1 MVVCVVD
8 SLLLNLRCN
17 VIILDGV
24 CLRAGDRSVYFQ
36 CSGTEVLLQ
45 MSFFEHFGRLFLQE
59 SYFIKLALCNSQL
72 TFCQ

>member
-45 MSFFEHFGRLFLQE
+45 IFL
-59 SYFIKLALCNSQL
+59 
-72 TFCQ
+72 